1 MPKLSAMRAFIE
13 PLKQEESTSL
23 FGNSSKTELSLVDPL
38 VVGEAWAPVLR

>member
-13 PLKQEESTSL
+13 PLKQEELTSL
-23 FGNSSKTELSLVDPL
+23 FGNSNKAELLLVDAL